1 MSTGR
6 HNVRGRSPLEESGLA
21 APEIGGEDVKRVRT
35 SATLVCGLAL
45 SLPAAAGAT
54 PVPQVSGPLPVSATS
69 YPFGAADHQAV
80 PQDLSRIGYVEEE
93 YLASG
98 TANVYEWPGPGSA
111 RVRTPDAPYTTRVL
125 VRRPAKASHF
135 SGNVVVE
142 ILNPSN
148 AFDLNIG
155 WGLAQRQ
162 IVANGDAWVGVT
174 GKPISI
180 DALKNFD
187 PVRYASLSMANPLPL
202 DDPSNCN
209 PVRASFI
216 TPASRTTEDGL
227 VYDITSQIGAWVRS
241 DASSNPLTYGKRRS
255 PVDRVY
261 DFGYSQTGSFEYD
274 YINAIQPLV
283 EESDGRPMFD
293 GYIVAVAG
301 GRFIGAAPINQCEPA
316 PPAGDPRRQF
326 KDEGT
331 PIIHIMS
338 QSDYLTGIDGR
349 RPDGDS
355 RQDRFRHYEMAG
367 AAHATPDEL
376 YYSAAPADIVKAGRA
391 VPPGACNE
399 GPRSRFPSSIFFDA
413 ALRNLDWWV
422 RLGIAP
428 PHAKP
433 ILVSGTPA
441 APVLDE
447 FGNVQD
453 GLRSP
458 YLDVPTSTW
467 FGSSTGPSFCGI
479 AGHEVPFDSAQLNSL
494 YRNHGAYVSQVTNDT
509 ARLVAGRFLTLPD
522 GLRLIQEAAH
532 ADVPPKK

>member
-1 MSTGR
+1 
-6 HNVRGRSPLEESGLA
+6 
-21 APEIGGEDVKRVRT
+21 VKRVRA
-35 SATLVCGLAL
+35 SATFACALAL

-54 PVPQVSGPLPVSATS
+54 PVPKVTGPLPVSATS
-69 YPFGAADHQAV
+69 YPFGAADHQQV
-80 PQDLSRIGYVEEE
+80 PQDLHKIGYVEDE

-98 TANVYEWPGPGSA
+98 KANVYSWPAPGPA
-111 RVRTPDAPYTTRVL
+111 VVRTPDAPYTTRVL
-125 VRRPAKASHF
+125 VRRPANASRF
-135 SGNVVVE
+135 SGNVIVE

-155 WGLAQRQ
+155 WALAQRQ
-162 IVANGDAWVGVT
+162 IVADGDAWVGVT

-187 PVRYASLSMANPLPL
+187 PVRYGSLSMANPLPL
-202 DDPSNCN
+202 NDPRNCN
-209 PVRASFI
+209 PPVSFI
-216 TPASRTTEDGL
+216 TPASRATEDGL

-241 DASSNPLTYGKRRS
+241 RDRSNPLTYGKRHGS

-283 EESDGRPMFD
+283 KQSDGRPMFD

-301 GRFIGAAPINQCEPA
+301 GGFIGAAPINQCEPA
-316 PPAGDPRRQF
+316 PPNGDPRKQF
-326 KDEGT
+326 KDAGT
-331 PIIHIMS
+331 PIIHMMS
-338 QSDYLTGIDGR
+338 QSDYLIGIGAR
-349 RPDGDS
+349 RPDSDA
-355 RQDRFRHYEMAG
+355 RQDRYRHYEMAG

-376 YYSAAPADIVKAGRA
+376 FYSAAAADIVKAGRV
-391 VPPGACNE
+391 VPPGSCNE

-428 PHAKP
+428 PHADP
-433 ILVSGTPA
+433 ILVSGSPP

-447 FGNVQD
+447 FGNVQG

-479 AGHEVPFDSAQLNSL
+479 AGHEVPFGEAQLSEL
-494 YRNHGAYVSQVTNDT
+494 YRNHGDYVRKVTRDT
-509 ARLVAGRFLTLPD
+509 ARLVADRFLTVRD
-522 GLRLIQEAAH
+522 GLRLIQEAAR
-532 ADVPPKK
+532 ANVP